1 MPCPFRIHANF
12 IKTEQKSSAFQ
23 YSMKPMSIR
32 AIDTCQ
38 QLLMEWNM
46 PNPQAKENWIIYQAI
61 IRRCSHLGALQLR
74 NALFA

>member
-46 PNPQAKENWIIYQAI
+46 PNPQAKEN
-61 IRRCSHLGALQLR
+61 
-74 NALFA
+74 